1 MSGCRWLKAARNRP
15 QRNWWRRSWFRRR
28 LESGLEQQL
37 LEVEVALHAPHHGIA
52 DRSPVTQADQ
62 LPPFHGQ
69 ELLHEPPIGGGDG
82 LLTAVRYAIR
92 LAAVPPRAVM
102 VAVAHV
108 GQRLR
113 VHPLRRRQLLEAH
126 ERRLRSLEPGRGFL
140 ASLLLTRLA
149 HAQPA
154 EQRPERKALAQQ
166 RHDDHGESDRDD
178 QVAPGERRTS
188 GGHGGNGGSQDQG
201 VRAAQAPPRNDR
213 REPPWRGAVPPP
225 PAPAPPT
232 RGGGRPGQPPAPR
245 GAERHADHPP
255 PPRHAPP

>member
-37 LEVEVALHAPHHGIA
+37 LEVEVALHAPHDVMLA
-52 DRSPVTQADQ
+52 RSWARQATR
-62 LPPFHGQ
+62 PPPLHGQ

-102 VAVAHV
+102 VAVARV

-126 ERRLRSLEPGRGFL
+126 ERRLRSLEPGRGLL

-166 RHDDHGESDRDD
+166 RHDDHGERDRDD

-201 VRAAQAPPRNDR
+201 VRAAQAHPRNDR
-213 REPPWRGAVPPP
+213 PEPPWRGRGPPP
-225 PAPAPPT
+225 PPPGHPQP
-232 RGGGRPGQPPAPR
+232 GGGSPGDPIP
-245 GAERHADHPP
+245 
-255 PPRHAPP
+255 

>member
-37 LEVEVALHAPHHGIA
+37 LEVEVALHAPHDGIA
-52 DRSPVTQADQ
+52 DRSLVTQADQ
-62 LPPFHGQ
+62 LPPLHGQ

-102 VAVAHV
+102 VPVARV

-113 VHPLRRRQLLEAH
+113 VHPLRRRQLLEAR

-140 ASLLLTRLA
+140 APLLLTRLA

-166 RHDDHGESDRDD
+166 RHDDHGERDRDD

-188 GGHGGNGGSQDQG
+188 GGHRGNRGGPDHGG
-201 VRAAQAPPRNDR
+201 RAPPA
-213 REPPWRGAVPPP
+213 PPQKARPRPPLRGGEPPP
-225 PAPAPPT
+225 PPPGPHT
-232 RGGGRPGQPPAPR
+232 RGGGG
-245 GAERHADHPP
+245 
-255 PPRHAPP
+255 

>member
-52 DRSPVTQADQ
+52 DRSLVTQADQ

-102 VAVAHV
+102 VAVARV

-113 VHPLRRRQLLEAH
+113 VHPLRRRQLLEAQGS
-126 ERRLRSLEPGRGFL
+126 RLHSLEQGRGFL
-140 ASLLLTRLA
+140 DSLL
-149 HAQPA
+149 
-154 EQRPERKALAQQ
+154 
-166 RHDDHGESDRDD
+166 
-178 QVAPGERRTS
+178 
-188 GGHGGNGGSQDQG
+188 
-201 VRAAQAPPRNDR
+201 
-213 REPPWRGAVPPP
+213 
-225 PAPAPPT
+225 PT
-232 RGGGRPGQPPAPR
+232 RSAADRAPHHR
-245 GAERHADHPP
+245 R
-255 PPRHAPP
+255 

>member
-52 DRSPVTQADQ
+52 DRSLVTQADQ
-62 LPPFHGQ
+62 LPPLHGQ
-69 ELLHEPPIGGGDG
+69 ELLHEPPVGGGDG
-82 LLTAVRYAIR
+82 LLTAIRDAIR
-92 LAAVPPRAVM
+92 LAAVATRAVVVT
-102 VAVAHV
+102 VARV

-113 VHPLRRRQLLEAH
+113 VHPLRRRQLLEAR

-166 RHDDHGESDRDD
+166 RHDDHGERDRDD

-201 VRAAQAPPRNDR
+201 GRAAQAHPRNDR
-213 REPPWRGAVPPP
+213 REPPWRGGEPPP
-225 PAPAPPT
+225 PPPGPHT
-232 RGGGRPGQPPAPR
+232 RGGGG
-245 GAERHADHPP
+245 
-255 PPRHAPP
+255 

>member
-166 RHDDHGESDRDD
+166 RHDDHGERDRDD
-178 QVAPGERRTS
+178 QFAPGERRTS
-188 GGHGGNGGSQDQG
+188 GGHGGKGGSPEG
-201 VRAAQAPPRNDR
+201 GGPAPQAHPPNTR
-213 REPPWRGAVPPP
+213 REPPWRGPGPPPPP
-225 PAPAPPT
+225 PAHQTP
-232 RGGGRPGQPPAPR
+232 GGRRPG
-245 GAERHADHPP
+245 HPN
-255 PPRHAPP
+255 PPRHRDRP